1 VKEEVRATALHR
13 DLFNRA
19 VLSGVVTVF
28 LSRSKAITELG
39 KIGKPNSTNPN
50 AKRRM

>member
-1 VKEEVRATALHR
+1 MANGASSGSV
-13 DLFNRA
+13 NRA

-28 LSRSKAITELG
+28 VSRSKAISELG
-39 KIGKPNSTNPN
+39 KIGKPNSTNPK